1 MKRIKEIERTHP
13 DVKKVVKNGLTI
25 DSKYVASLLET
36 DKDWLE
42 TADRIPRSL
51 EGYANAVGRNFNRH
65 DIGNKA
71 KETAALSSIISCRA
85 VGIIDSAKHVSESQG
100 QVFFE
105 DIVICRPTKKEYQ
118 GLTI

>member
-42 TADRIPRSL
+42 TADRIPRSP
-51 EGYANAVGRNFNRH
+51 
-65 DIGNKA
+65 
-71 KETAALSSIISCRA
+71 
-85 VGIIDSAKHVSESQG
+85 VSYTHLTL
-100 QVFFE
+100 
-105 DIVICRPTKKEYQ
+105 PTIYSV
-118 GLTI
+118 

>member
-42 TADRIPRSL
+42 TADRS
-51 EGYANAVGRNFNRH
+51 GR
-65 DIGNKA
+65 
-71 KETAALSSIISCRA
+71 LC
-85 VGIIDSAKHVSESQG
+85 
-100 QVFFE
+100 
-105 DIVICRPTKKEYQ
+105 
-118 GLTI
+118 